1 MALIDRVKNII
12 MSPKTEWAA
21 IAGEE
26 PNSGGMVTGYAL
38 PLMLLAAVAAF
49 VGYGI
54 IGYEVFG
61 IKIGGINW
69 GIYHAVNIIIL
80 GLLSIYI
87 TSFVVDAL
95 APSFASEKNMGR
107 AMQLV
112 IYSYTPAWIGGLL
125 AIIPGLSWI
134 GGLFG
139 LYGIY
144 LIYLGLPHTMKTPQE
159 KVIVYMVVTL
169 IVLIVVYAI
178 VGMVLGGILMSMFG
192 LTMPTPTFN
201 FK

>member
-38 PLMLLAAVAAF
+38 PLMLLAAVASF
-49 VGYGI
+49 
-54 IGYEVFG
+54 IGFG
-61 IKIGGINW
+61 VIGVDMLGGSNINW
-69 GIYHAVNIIIL
+69 GIFHTLNIIIM
-80 GLLSIYI
+80 GLLGIYI
-87 TSFVVDAL
+87 TSYVVDGL
-95 APSFASEKNMGR
+95 APSFGSEKNIGR

-125 AIIPGLSWI
+125 AIIPDLSWI

-159 KVIVYMVVTL
+159 KVAIYMIVTL
-169 IVLIVVYAI
+169 IVLIIVYFI
-178 VGMVLGGILMSMFG
+178 VGMIMSNIFMNMLGLSV
-192 LTMPTPTFN
+192 PTANFN